1 MLPPIFTAV
10 KLGLVDKN
18 DKGYITNIGGEIS
31 SYWFTVIYSKGEYF
45 PKQMPRDIPNSRI
58 IISVWTKQLCN

>member
-31 SYWFTVIYSKGEYF
+31 SY
-45 PKQMPRDIPNSRI
+45 
-58 IISVWTKQLCN
+58 